1 MRLFEC
7 TAARVVQVVVGG
19 VATRGQRPPV
29 SAQQVIMAQV
39 GGGTTMA
46 LPGLASARH
55 PHSPSHRSYPN
66 GIARCQNCPGH
77 DDAAFITERRANR
90 SSRQP

>member
-1 MRLFEC
+1 MIRSAGEGGASGDGGMRLFEC
-7 TAARVVQVVVGG
+7 TAARVVQVVGGG

-46 LPGLASARH
+46 LPGLASHGTHTPPLTDLILMA
-55 PHSPSHRSYPN
+55 
-66 GIARCQNCPGH
+66 
-77 DDAAFITERRANR
+77 
-90 SSRQP
+90 